1 MFFCYNVHEED
12 PLAPSTSTRLS
23 RHRNLRLGFHMEL
36 LAAGSGWG
44 DGAVR
49 ALRRISPSPPNP
61 AASITGRLSTSGLQL
76 PASGAQPCARGPAAG
91 LETLIREQGRG
102 CPALGVARMPQ
113 LATACCIGRRWE
125 EPVRC
130 RHAPSPARVSGGG
143 GGGGGH

>member
-23 RHRNLRLGFHMEL
+23 THRNLRLGFHMEL

-49 ALRRISPSPPNP
+49 AHVAVSPKPRRQQPRMPVDQRP
-61 AASITGRLSTSGLQL
+61 AAACVRRSALCKGR
-76 PASGAQPCARGPAAG
+76 AAG

-102 CPALGVARMPQ
+102 CPALGVARLPQ
-113 LATACCIGRRWE
+113 LATACCIDRRRE

-130 RHAPSPARVSGGG
+130 RHAPSPARAVSGGG
-143 GGGGGH
+143 GGGGH